1 MIVYNDIGENQT
13 FCRRVGKFFV
23 FFLQKPIQMR
33 VWVGD
38 ILVLLLY
45 NGDKDSNGIMIKE
58 QVILSLRQSP
68 HNAKLSQSSEIIRI
82 IR

>member
-1 MIVYNDIGENQT
+1 
-13 FCRRVGKFFV
+13 
-23 FFLQKPIQMR
+23 MR